1 MPWSSP
7 AGQGLLPGSLSSL
20 LFQRLPLP
28 ALQGCAAE
36 DSRSLKRCPA
46 CQQLALLCALP
57 CASRVER
64 RRRLP
69 RCRTRMGRWEG
80 PAPQDTPCHS
90 PETWIGSA
98 PIAISGDIS
107 HPRRQRARR
116 GSPDSREGRQAPLH
130 RPRHLP
136 PGPLQPP
143 ACRPHWAEVGEDG
156 SAARPPRS
164 EKPGRTSTFGTEA
177 LIPLRR
183 SPR

>member
-1 MPWSSP
+1 MSARLLRSQRNKRSPLLPWSSP

-28 ALQGCAAE
+28 ALQRCAAE
-36 DSRSLKRCPA
+36 DSRSLKRFPA

-116 GSPDSREGRQAPLH
+116 GQPGLEGGQAGAAASTP
-130 RPRHLP
+130 PPATWAAAAPCLP
-136 PGPLQPP
+136 PPLGRSRRGRVCCP
-143 ACRPHWAEVGEDG
+143 AAQE
-156 SAARPPRS
+156 
-164 EKPGRTSTFGTEA
+164 
-177 LIPLRR
+177 
-183 SPR
+183 